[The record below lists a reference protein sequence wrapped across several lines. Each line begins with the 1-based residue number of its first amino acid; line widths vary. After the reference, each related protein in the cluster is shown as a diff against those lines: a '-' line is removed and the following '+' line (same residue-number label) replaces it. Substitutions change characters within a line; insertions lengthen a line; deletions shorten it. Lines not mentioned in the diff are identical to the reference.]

1 MTKYPGETHLLVAVD
16 CIIFGFDGT
25 DIKLLLIQR
34 GLQPMRGNWSLMG
47 GFLQPEESLDQAAN
61 RVLKKLTGLEGVYLE
76 QLEAFGEPDRDPV
89 ERTLSIAYFALIDIN
104 QYARQLTTDHHAEWF
119 HLKKMPDLIFDHRRM
134 VDIAKRQL
142 RYKAALH
149 PILFELLPQR
159 FTIPQLQIL
168 YESIYD
174 TNFDNRNFS
183 RKVLSTDL
191 LVKQKEKDK
200 TGSKKG
206 AFFYR
211 LDKRKYKANF
221 HAFLNFIPNPD
232 KLLLLTPRPCTRH
245 GPPFHRYRS
254 SVDRPYYQ
262 RLPYSGNVPGNIP
275 GLPPPGFN
283 VLLITW

>member
-1 MTKYPGETHLLVAVD
+1 MNKYPGETRLLVAVD
-16 CIIFGFDGT
+16 CIIFGFDGSN
-25 DIKLLLIQR
+25 IKLLLVQR
-34 GLQPMRGNWSLMG
+34 GLQPKKGDWSLMG
-47 GFLQPEESLDQAAN
+47 GFLQPEESLDDAAN
-61 RVLKKLTGLEGVYLE
+61 RILKKLTGLQGVYME
-76 QLEAFGEPDRDPV
+76 QLKAFGEPTRDPV
-89 ERTLSIAYFALIDIN
+89 ERTVSVAYFALIDIN
-104 QYARQLTTDHHAEWF
+104 QYARQLTAEYHAEWF
-119 HLKKMPDLIFDHRRM
+119 HLKKTPDLIFDHQGM
-134 VDIAKRQL
+134 VDSAKRQL

-174 TNFDNRNFS
+174 TTFDNRNFS
-183 RKVLSTDL
+183 RKVLSTEL

-232 KLLLLTPRPCTRH
+232 KLLT
-245 GPPFHRYRS
+245 
-254 SVDRPYYQ
+254 
-262 RLPYSGNVPGNIP
+262 
-275 GLPPPGFN
+275 
-283 VLLITW
+283 